1 VAPRSPMPPV
11 APVLDYQ
18 ELFETSPHPYLVMT
32 PDLTIVAVNEAY
44 LRVAK
49 AVRENLLGRYIFDVF
64 PDNPSDP
71 GATGVRNLRASLERV
86 IATRAP
92 DTMAVQKYD
101 IRTRETGDFEER
113 FWSPRNTPVLTAE
126 GQVRLIIHHVEDVTE
141 FVRLSRQRE
150 REREVNAE
158 LRSHNARMEAEIH
171 QSGLELQALN
181 VELLAANEAL
191 ARRIRALEQAERVVR
206 EKEEL
211 LWGVISAL
219 TEGVTVQ
226 DAQGVLW
233 LANATAERLFG
244 LSQPELQ
251 GRDSFDPRWGAVYL
265 DGTPMPAEQHPPMVA
280 LHTGS
285 RQVDRVMGIQQPD
298 GTRVWLSVNAQPLFE
313 PDGRTLSGVASSFFD
328 ITERIRN
335 EEERARLLREA
346 QEAVQ
351 VRDDFL
357 SIASHELRTPLTPLN
372 LKLHALLRAA
382 ESAPGG
388 AVPAARVAADVRV
401 AQRQVRK
408 LADLIRDLLDVSR
421 LVHGK
426 LSLHLEDVD
435 LAALTREVTEGFAPE
450 AERAGCAVEVHV
462 AGAVVGH
469 WDRLRL
475 EQVITNLLTNALKYG
490 AGQPIRV
497 DVRAEG
503 ESAVLEVR
511 DGGIGIEP
519 EHLARIFGKF
529 ERAVSERHY
538 GGLGLGLYISLQ
550 VVQAMGGTLHVES
563 QPGQGATFSVHLPL
577 RGARA

>member
-1 VAPRSPMPPV
+1 MDTRENPARQAAEGSRGSPLPMPPV
-11 APVLDYQ
+11 APVLDHQ
-18 ELFETSPHPYLVMT
+18 ELFESTPNPYLVVT

-44 LRVAK
+44 LRAVK
-49 AVRENLLGRYIFDVF
+49 AVRESLLGRYIFDAF

-86 IATRAP
+86 LATRAP
-92 DTMAVQKYD
+92 DIMAVQKYD
-101 IRTRETGDFEER
+101 IRTPETGHFEER
-113 FWSPRNTPVLTAE
+113 FWSPRNIPVLTAE

-158 LRSHNARMEAEIH
+158 LRSRNARMEAEIH

-191 ARRIRALEQAERVVR
+191 ARRIQASEQAERTLR
-206 EKEEL
+206 E
-211 LWGVISAL
+211 
-219 TEGVTVQ
+219 
-226 DAQGVLW
+226 
-233 LANATAERLFG
+233 
-244 LSQPELQ
+244 
-251 GRDSFDPRWGAVYL
+251 
-265 DGTPMPAEQHPPMVA
+265 
-280 LHTGS
+280 
-285 RQVDRVMGIQQPD
+285 
-298 GTRVWLSVNAQPLFE
+298 
-313 PDGRTLSGVASSFFD
+313 
-328 ITERIRN
+328 N

-351 VRDDFL
+351 VRDEFL

-372 LKLHALLRAA
+372 LKLHTLLRAA

-388 AVPAARVAADVRV
+388 AVPAARVAADVHV

-421 LVHGK
+421 LAHGK
-426 LSLHLEDVD
+426 LSLNLEDVD
-435 LAALTREVTEGFAPE
+435 LAALTREVTAGLVPE
-450 AERAGCAVEVHV
+450 AERAGCAVEVHA
-462 AGAVVGH
+462 AGALVGH

-475 EQVITNLLTNALKYG
+475 EQVLTNLLTNALKYG

-503 ESAVLEVR
+503 EGAVLEVR
-511 DGGIGIEP
+511 DGGIGIEA

-538 GGLGLGLYISLQ
+538 GGLGLGLYITQQ
-550 VVQAMGGTLHVES
+550 VVQAMGGTIHVES
-563 QPGQGATFSVHLPL
+563 QPGQGATFRVHLPL